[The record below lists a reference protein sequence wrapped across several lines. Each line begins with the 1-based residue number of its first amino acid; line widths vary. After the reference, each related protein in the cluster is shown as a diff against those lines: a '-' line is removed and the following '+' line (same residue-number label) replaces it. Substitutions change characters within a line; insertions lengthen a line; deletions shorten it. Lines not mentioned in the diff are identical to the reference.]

1 MRRLGVLAAVF
12 VLLALLLVWQRYQ
25 RREIVVAGP
34 AETIQL
40 DPEKVTRVQI
50 HTKDGNVELE
60 RAGSEWKLVQ
70 PIEYPANTELVTNM
84 LKAVGE
90 LKLEDVIS
98 TNPENRST
106 YQVDSTGTM
115 VDVWTGDKKALAL
128 VVGKSTSDWTHTF
141 VRRAEGDEVYR
152 ANGVLTYQFN
162 RRADDWRDKTI
173 FKAEEKDIHSIVLS
187 YPKEHREYAIVRTDS
202 THWGLRTPSGA
213 TQAGDSLTLAR
224 VVGAAERLM
233 TVNFATPEEAES
245 AEFSQPDFRVAIEA
259 GGTTTG
265 VNFVAVDDSK
275 MLARKDGDDTVF
287 SIYKSN
293 LGNLMKDEDEL
304 LTGKK
309 KEDPSAAAKPKKPT
323 AAAASNDPKG

>member
-1 MRRLGVLAAVF
+1 MKRLGILAAVF

-25 RREIVVAGP
+25 RREIVTAGP

-40 DPEKVTRVQI
+40 DPETVTRVQI

-70 PIEYPANTELVTNM
+70 PIEYPANTDLVNTM
-84 LKAVGE
+84 LKAVGD
-90 LKLEDVIS
+90 LKLEDIIS

-106 YQVDSTGTM
+106 YQVDSTGTT

-141 VRRAEGDEVYR
+141 VRRADGDDVYR
-152 ANGVLTYQFN
+152 ADGVLTYQFN
-162 RRADDWRDKTI
+162 RRPDDWRDKTI
-173 FKAEEKDIHSIVLS
+173 FKADEKDIHSIVLS
-187 YPKEHREYAIVRTDS
+187 YPKDHREFAIVRTDS
-202 THWGLRTPSGA
+202 THWGVRNPSGS
-213 TQAGDSLTLAR
+213 TQPGDSLTIAR
-224 VVGAAERLM
+224 TVGAAGRLM
-233 TVNFATPEEAES
+233 TVNFATPEEAS
-245 AEFSQPDFRVAIEA
+245 AADFSQPDFRLAVEA

-265 VNFVAVDDSK
+265 VSFVAVDESK
-275 MLARKDGDDTVF
+275 MLAKKDGNDTVF

-293 LGNLMKDEDEL
+293 LGNLMKDEQEL

-309 KEDPSAAAKPKKPT
+309 KEETTAAAKPKKQT
-323 AAAASNDPKG
+323 AAAAGNKTKK